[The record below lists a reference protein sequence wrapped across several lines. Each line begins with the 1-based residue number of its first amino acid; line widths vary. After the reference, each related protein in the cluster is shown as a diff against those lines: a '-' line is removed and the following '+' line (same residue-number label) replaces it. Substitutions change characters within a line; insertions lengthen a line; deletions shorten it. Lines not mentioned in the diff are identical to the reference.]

1 VVGRRLLLIA
11 ALVTALCAQA
21 SGAIAGT
28 EDECADVLAAF
39 GCGELNAETDGSDA
53 ILDAFVNPPKSP
65 QQTDQ
70 DGPGGEGGY
79 VGDEY
84 YAEEDPGPRGST
96 DVWSGDNWQQLC
108 GANFDGDCS
117 RLTQPAPPSAPP
129 KPGGPVVITLRDIAS
144 FRPTPP
150 ATVMEPKGWAVVG
163 LPANFVADAEAQVV
177 SGTLLGR
184 TAEVRFTPVGYRWT
198 HSDGAVVESASPGAT
213 WSELR
218 TKEFTKTATSHV
230 YASTGEYTATLEV
243 VLSAEY
249 RFGGSGWQSIAGV
262 LAVAGDPV
270 PVLVGEVDTVLTN
283 GDCRANPSGPG
294 C

>member
-1 VVGRRLLLIA
+1 MVWRRFLLLACIGLLVVGA
-11 ALVTALCAQA
+11 PATALATGAGECTNAGVLMGCPDV
-21 SGAIAGT
+21 SGDI
-28 EDECADVLAAF
+28 DN
-39 GCGELNAETDGSDA
+39 GEA

-70 DGPGGEGGY
+70 DGPDGEGGY

-84 YAEEDPGPRGST
+84 SAEEDPGPRGST

-117 RLTQPAPPSAPP
+117 RLTQPAPPSTPP
-129 KPGGPVVITLRDIAS
+129 APGGPVVVTLRDIAS
-144 FRPTPP
+144 FRPAPP